1 MNIINLNPNVPLFPL
16 PVFLLPGGITRLRI
30 FEQRYLKMIQIASKG
45 SGFVITSNKTNSN
58 KASTVETQDDEWG
71 SWVDIINFDQG
82 DDGVLEVDVKCKS
95 LVQLLSIDKDKDN
108 LHFGDVKISSHWSQ
122 SDIKAE
128 NIPLFHSLVSVFE
141 QNPLLESLYKDDMT
155 PNTHWVIAR
164 WLEILPINSEVKTLF
179 SKDDSFQTA
188 QEFVHSVV
196 LSNKK

>member
-155 PNTHWVIAR
+155 ANTHWVIAR

>member
-58 KASTVETQDDEWG
+58 KASTVETQDDDWG

-82 DDGVLEVDVKCKS
+82 DDGVLEVDVKCKN

-155 PNTHWVIAR
+155 ANTHWVIAR